1 MAYYRKGDKT
11 LLVVGNYQK
20 EPQTIELAGECRKVL
35 INNYDNVAMDGRV
48 ISSLLLRC
56 SRRKKNGNPGMI
68 CTWIFVLF
76 VSMNYSN
83 LL

>member
-1 MAYYRKGDKT
+1 MKRT
-11 LLVVGNYQK
+11 LIYMF
-20 EPQTIELAGECRKVL
+20 AW
-35 INNYDNVAMDGRV
+35 V

-56 SRRKKNGNPGMI
+56 SRRKKNGNPGMS
-68 CTWIFVLF
+68 TWIFVLF